1 MQIFIRISL
10 FLQEYIINRISD
22 MNNLPKIGK
31 YNFVAE
37 PFHCD
42 FTKHLFIGHLGNNLL
57 NAADFHSN
65 DRGYG
70 VNYLNSVNKTWVL
83 SRLSVELDEIPA
95 IYEDFVVETWIDSV
109 MRYFT
114 NRNFKITNK
123 DGYVYGYGKS
133 IWAMIDTTTRQ
144 PVDILKTSNETIS
157 EYLETDYANPI
168 KKSSRVKLD
177 DDLKLQQS
185 ILTTYSDIDINGHVN
200 SIKYIE
206 HILDLFP
213 IEYYKKYRIKKFDIA
228 YIMESHNNDKL
239 NFYTNIDSINEC
251 NNAVSVRVTKSG
263 FKEEKEVCRC
273 QFSFG

>member
-83 SRLSVELDEIPA
+83 SRLSVELDKFPA

-157 EYLETDYANPI
+157 EYLEADYANPI

>member
-83 SRLSVELDEIPA
+83 SRLSVELDKIPA

-157 EYLETDYANPI
+157 EYLEADYANPI

-177 DDLKLQQS
+177 DGLKLQQS

-251 NNAVSVRVTKSG
+251 NNTVSVRVTKSG

>member
-1 MQIFIRISL
+1 
-10 FLQEYIINRISD
+10 

-83 SRLSVELDEIPA
+83 SRLSVELDKIPA

-109 MRYFT
+109 IRYFT

-239 NFYTNIDSINEC
+239 NFYTNIDNINEC

-273 QFSFG
+273 QISFG

>member
-83 SRLSVELDEIPA
+83 SRLSVELDKIPA

-109 MRYFT
+109 IRYFT

-123 DGYVYGYGKS
+123 EGEGYGYGKS
-133 IWAMIDTTTRQ
+133 RGAMRDTTTRQ

-213 IEYYKKYRIKKFDIA
+213 IEYYKKYRIKRFDIA

>member
-83 SRLSVELDEIPA
+83 SRLSVELDKIPA

-157 EYLETDYANPI
+157 EYLEADYANPI

-185 ILTTYSDIDINGHVN
+185 ILTTYSDIDINEHVN

-251 NNAVSVRVTKSG
+251 NNTVSVRVTKSG

>member
-10 FLQEYIINRISD
+10 FLQENIINRISD

-83 SRLSVELDEIPA
+83 SRLSVELDKIPA

-157 EYLETDYANPI
+157 EYVEADYANPI

>member
-10 FLQEYIINRISD
+10 FLQEDIINRISD

-83 SRLSVELDEIPA
+83 SRLSVELDKIPA

-251 NNAVSVRVTKSG
+251 NNTVSVRVTKSG

>member
-1 MQIFIRISL
+1 
-10 FLQEYIINRISD
+10 

-239 NFYTNIDSINEC
+239 NFYTNIDNINEC

>member
-83 SRLSVELDEIPA
+83 SRLSVELDKIPA

-157 EYLETDYANPI
+157 EYLETDYANSI
-168 KKSSRVKLD
+168 KKSSRVRLD

-251 NNAVSVRVTKSG
+251 NNTVSVRVTKSG

>member
-109 MRYFT
+109 IRYFT

-213 IEYYKKYRIKKFDIA
+213 IEYYKKYRIKRFDIA

>member
-83 SRLSVELDEIPA
+83 SRLSVELDKIPA

-157 EYLETDYANPI
+157 EYLEADYANPI

-185 ILTTYSDIDINGHVN
+185 ILTTYSDIDINGHVY

>member
-83 SRLSVELDEIPA
+83 SRLSVELDKIPA

-263 FKEEKEVCRC
+263 FEEEKEVCRC
-273 QFSFG
+273 QISFG

>member
-83 SRLSVELDEIPA
+83 SRLSVELDKIPA

-206 HILDLFP
+206 HILELFP

-251 NNAVSVRVTKSG
+251 NNTVSVRVTKSG

>member
-83 SRLSVELDEIPA
+83 SRLSVELDKIPA

-157 EYLETDYANPI
+157 EYLEADYANPI
-168 KKSSRVKLD
+168 KKSSRVRLD

-251 NNAVSVRVTKSG
+251 NNTVSVRVTKSG

>member
-83 SRLSVELDEIPA
+83 SRLSVELDKIPA

-157 EYLETDYANPI
+157 EYLEADYANPI

-228 YIMESHNNDKL
+228 YIMESHYNDKL

-263 FKEEKEVCRC
+263 FEEEKEVCRC
-273 QFSFG
+273 QISFG

>member
-83 SRLSVELDEIPA
+83 SRLSVELDKIPA

-109 MRYFT
+109 IRYFT

-157 EYLETDYANPI
+157 EYLEADYANPI

-213 IEYYKKYRIKKFDIA
+213 IEYYKKYRIKRFDIA

>member
-1 MQIFIRISL
+1 
-10 FLQEYIINRISD
+10 

-83 SRLSVELDEIPA
+83 SRLSVELDKIPA

-157 EYLETDYANPI
+157 EYLEADYANPI

-213 IEYYKKYRIKKFDIA
+213 IEYYKKYRIKRFDIA

-251 NNAVSVRVTKSG
+251 NNTVSVRVTKSG
-263 FKEEKEVCRC
+263 SEDEKEVCRC
-273 QFSFG
+273 QITFG

>member
-83 SRLSVELDEIPA
+83 SRLSVELDKIPA

-109 MRYFT
+109 IRYFT

-144 PVDILKTSNETIS
+144 PVDILKISNETIS

-213 IEYYKKYRIKKFDIA
+213 IEYYKKYRIKRFDIA

>member
-31 YNFVAE
+31 YHFVAE

-42 FTKHLFIGHLGNNLL
+42 FTKRLFIGHLGNNLL

-83 SRLSVELDEIPA
+83 SRLSVELDKIPA

-157 EYLETDYANPI
+157 EYLEADYANPI

-228 YIMESHNNDKL
+228 YIMESHYNDKL

-263 FKEEKEVCRC
+263 SEDEKEVCRC
-273 QFSFG
+273 QITFG

>member
-83 SRLSVELDEIPA
+83 SRLSVELDKIPA

-157 EYLETDYANPI
+157 EYVEADYANPI

>member
-83 SRLSVELDEIPA
+83 SRLSVELDKIPA
-95 IYEDFVVETWIDSV
+95 IYEDVVVETWIDSV
-109 MRYFT
+109 IRYFT

-133 IWAMIDTTTRQ
+133 IWAMIDTTTRK

-157 EYLETDYANPI
+157 EYLEADYANPI

>member
-83 SRLSVELDEIPA
+83 SRLSVELDKIPA

-109 MRYFT
+109 IRYFT

-157 EYLETDYANPI
+157 EYLEADYANPI
-168 KKSSRVKLD
+168 KKSSRVRLD

-213 IEYYKKYRIKKFDIA
+213 IEYYKKYRIKRFDIA

>member
-83 SRLSVELDEIPA
+83 SRLSVELDKIPA

-144 PVDILKTSNETIS
+144 PVDILKISNETIS
-157 EYLETDYANPI
+157 EYLEADYANPI

>member
-83 SRLSVELDEIPA
+83 SRLSVELDKIPA

-109 MRYFT
+109 IRYFT

-273 QFSFG
+273 QFSFA

>member
-31 YNFVAE
+31 YHFVAE

-83 SRLSVELDEIPA
+83 SRLSVELDKIPA

-157 EYLETDYANPI
+157 EYLEADYANPI

-228 YIMESHNNDKL
+228 YIIESHNNDKL

-263 FKEEKEVCRC
+263 FEEEKEVCRC
-273 QFSFG
+273 QISFG

>member
-83 SRLSVELDEIPA
+83 SRLSVELDKIPA

-157 EYLETDYANPI
+157 EYLEADYANPI
-168 KKSSRVKLD
+168 KKSSRVRLD

-213 IEYYKKYRIKKFDIA
+213 IEYYKRYRIKKFDIA

-251 NNAVSVRVTKSG
+251 NNTVSVRVTKSG

>member
-83 SRLSVELDEIPA
+83 SRLSVELDKIPA

-157 EYLETDYANPI
+157 EYLEADYANPI

-251 NNAVSVRVTKSG
+251 NNTVSVRVTKSG
-263 FKEEKEVCRC
+263 FKGEKEVCRC

>member
-83 SRLSVELDEIPA
+83 SRLSVELDKIPA

-157 EYLETDYANPI
+157 EYLEADYANPI

-251 NNAVSVRVTKSG
+251 NNTVSVRVTKSG
-263 FKEEKEVCRC
+263 FKEKKEVCRC

>member
-83 SRLSVELDEIPA
+83 SRLSVELDKIPA

>member
-83 SRLSVELDEIPA
+83 SRLSVELDKFPA

-123 DGYVYGYGKS
+123 DEYVYGYGKS

-157 EYLETDYANPI
+157 EYLEADYANPI

-251 NNAVSVRVTKSG
+251 NNTVSVRVTKSG

>member
-83 SRLSVELDEIPA
+83 SRLSVELDKFPA

-157 EYLETDYANPI
+157 EYLEADYANPI

-251 NNAVSVRVTKSG
+251 NNTVSVRVTKSG

>member
-37 PFHCD
+37 TFHCD

-83 SRLSVELDEIPA
+83 SRLSVELDKIPA

-109 MRYFT
+109 IRYFT

-213 IEYYKKYRIKKFDIA
+213 IEYYKKYRIKRFDIA

-251 NNAVSVRVTKSG
+251 NNTVSVRVTKSG

>member
-83 SRLSVELDEIPA
+83 SRLSVELDKIPA

-251 NNAVSVRVTKSG
+251 NTTVSVRVTKSG

>member
-83 SRLSVELDEIPA
+83 SRLSVELDKIPA

-213 IEYYKKYRIKKFDIA
+213 IEYYKKYRIKRFDIA

-239 NFYTNIDSINEC
+239 NFYTNIDNINEC

>member
-83 SRLSVELDEIPA
+83 SRLSVELDKIPA

-109 MRYFT
+109 IRYFT

-144 PVDILKTSNETIS
+144 PVDILKISNETIS
-157 EYLETDYANPI
+157 EYLEADYANPI

-213 IEYYKKYRIKKFDIA
+213 IEYYKKYRIKRFDIA

>member
-83 SRLSVELDEIPA
+83 SRLSVELDKIPA

-144 PVDILKTSNETIS
+144 PVDILKTSNDTIS
-157 EYLETDYANPI
+157 EYLEADYANPI

-213 IEYYKKYRIKKFDIA
+213 IEYYKKYRIKRFDIA

>member
-83 SRLSVELDEIPA
+83 SRLSVELDKIPA

-144 PVDILKTSNETIS
+144 PVDILKTSDETIS

-251 NNAVSVRVTKSG
+251 NNTVSVRVTKSG

>member
-31 YNFVAE
+31 YHFVAE

-83 SRLSVELDEIPA
+83 SRLSVELDKIPA

-157 EYLETDYANPI
+157 EYLEADYANPI

-251 NNAVSVRVTKSG
+251 NNTVSVRVTKSG

>member
-83 SRLSVELDEIPA
+83 SRLSVELDKIPA

-206 HILDLFP
+206 NILDLFP
-213 IEYYKKYRIKKFDIA
+213 IEYYKKYRIKRFDIA

>member
-83 SRLSVELDEIPA
+83 SRLSVELDKIPA

-109 MRYFT
+109 IRYFT

-157 EYLETDYANPI
+157 EYLEADYANPI

-213 IEYYKKYRIKKFDIA
+213 IEYYKKYRIRKFDIA

-251 NNAVSVRVTKSG
+251 NNTVSVRVTKLG